1 MTTATGGGTVPEE
14 ISEDL
19 LKDIGGEVLRLGRP
33 TVVAPA
39 GLELDRSAF
48 RLLWILRDE
57 GPSTIGRLV
66 EVLQVEQS
74 TVSRQVKSAL
84 EHGLVVFEMQ
94 SGSRSKLVRSTD
106 AGEEAF
112 RRDLD
117 RRGEIFR
124 TALETLGADRVRRLA
139 ADLNQLNDALEA
151 AHEAA
156 GPS

>member
-1 MTTATGGGTVPEE
+1 MGED

-19 LKDIGGEVLRLGRP
+19 LGSIGREVLRLSRP

-48 RLLWILRDE
+48 RLLWLLRDE

-84 EHGLVVFEMQ
+84 EHGLVTFELKA
-94 SGSRSKLVRSTD
+94 GSRSKLVQSTA
-106 AGEEAF
+106 AGQQAF
-112 RRDLD
+112 QRDLD
-117 RRGEIFR
+117 RRGVIFR
-124 TALETLGADRVRRLA
+124 TALETLGPERVERLA
-139 ADLNQLNDALEA
+139 SDLTQLNDALEA
-151 AHEAA
+151 ARDDASHA
-156 GPS
+156 

>member
-1 MTTATGGGTVPEE
+1 MGEH

-19 LKDIGGEVLRLGRP
+19 LGSIGREVLRLSRP

-48 RLLWILRDE
+48 RLLWLLRDE

-84 EHGLVVFEMQ
+84 EHGLVTFELQ
-94 SGSRSKLVRSTD
+94 PGSRSKLVQATEP
-106 AGEEAF
+106 GQQAF
-112 RRDLD
+112 HRDLD
-117 RRGEIFR
+117 RRGVIFR
-124 TALETLGADRVRRLA
+124 TALETLGAERVERLA
-139 ADLNQLNDALEA
+139 ADLTQLNDALEA
-151 AHEAA
+151 AHEDA
-156 GPS
+156 GRA